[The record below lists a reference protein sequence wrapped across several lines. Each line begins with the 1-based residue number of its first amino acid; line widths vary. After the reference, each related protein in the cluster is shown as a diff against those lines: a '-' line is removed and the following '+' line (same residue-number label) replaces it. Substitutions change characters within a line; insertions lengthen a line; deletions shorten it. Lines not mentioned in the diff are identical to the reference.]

1 MPDKNIRMAILD
13 DGVHPEVCPLA
24 GSFLVGDD
32 LSVSVLEEHAV
43 SPFSHGSMCA
53 RIVQRYVG
61 LEDVDVFS
69 IQILQGD
76 TLRGNI
82 SRLLKALE
90 LCISMDIRLV
100 HLSVGTY
107 AFEDFARLE
116 EAVHYLLES
125 DRFLIAAAGNRGI
138 VTYPA
143 YLPGVIGVKC
153 HPELTDDEYIYF
165 HDSFTR
171 IHFQASSKHKLMI
184 EGLETETPMSNS
196 YAAPLVTAKILSYL
210 KSNAALDKNQIWRLL
225 TENAGNQPPVR
236 DSEPCPCPPV
246 EIPVVLLS
254 GFSARHLSHLIK
266 VLMECLIRDDY
277 DARAA
282 TNLPGIRPWEETAL
296 PESEDL
302 DLFIARM
309 AWYFSCEIILVGIVS
324 YIPPDRYRNV
334 SLWIYGEESDELRTA
349 AAEADGQVLWAG
361 GLETGKVYEVMVDM
375 LIE

>member
-1 MPDKNIRMAILD
+1 MSDKNIRMAILD
-13 DGVHPEVCPLA
+13 DGVHPEACPLA

-32 LSVSVLEEHAV
+32 LSVSVLEEHTV

-61 LEDVDVFS
+61 LEGVDVFS

-76 TLRGNI
+76 TQRGNI
-82 SRLLKALE
+82 GRLLKAFA
-90 LCISMDIRLV
+90 LCITMDIRLI

-116 EAVHYLLES
+116 EAVHCLLES

-153 HPELTDDEYIYF
+153 HPQLTDDEYTYF
-165 HDSFTR
+165 YDSLTR
-171 IHFQASSKHKLMI
+171 IYFQASSKHQVAI
-184 EGLETETPMSNS
+184 EGMEMETPISNS
-196 YAAPLVTAKILSYL
+196 YAAPLVTAKILFHL
-210 KSNAALDKNQIWRLL
+210 KNNAVLDRNQIWHLL
-225 TENAGNQPPVR
+225 TENARNQPPVR
-236 DSEPCPCPPV
+236 DSELCPCPPV

-254 GFSARHLSHLIK
+254 GFSAGQLSHLIK
-266 VLMECLIRDDY
+266 VLMECLRRDDY
-277 DARAA
+277 HTRAA

-324 YIPPDRYRNV
+324 YIPPDRYGNV

-361 GLETGKVYEVMVDM
+361 GMKAGKVYEVMVDM
-375 LIE
+375 LS

>member
-1 MPDKNIRMAILD
+1 MPDKKIRMAILD
-13 DGVHPEVCPLA
+13 DGIHPEVCPLA
-24 GSFLVGDD
+24 GSFLVDDD
-32 LSVSVLEEHAV
+32 LSVAVQKKYAV
-43 SPFSHGSMCA
+43 SPHSHGSVCA

-61 LEDVDVFS
+61 LKDVDVFS

-82 SRLLKALE
+82 GRLLKAFE
-90 LCISMDIRLV
+90 VCISMDIRLV

-116 EAVHYLLES
+116 EAVHRLLES
-125 DRFLIAAAGNRGI
+125 DRFLVAAAGNRGV

-153 HPELTDDEYIYF
+153 HPELSDDEYTYF

-171 IHFQASSKHKLMI
+171 IHFQASSKHQLAT
-184 EGLETETPMSNS
+184 EGLETETPISNS

-210 KSNAALDKNQIWRLL
+210 KSNPALDQKQIWRLL
-225 TENAGNQPPVR
+225 TENAGNHLPVR
-236 DSEPCPCPPV
+236 GSEPCPCPPV

-254 GFSARHLSHLIK
+254 GFSAGHLSQLLET
-266 VLMECLIRDDY
+266 LMGCLRRDDY
-277 DARAA
+277 HARAA
-282 TNLPGIRPWEETAL
+282 SNLTGIRPWDETAL

-309 AWYFSCEIILVGIVS
+309 AWYFSCEIILVGIAS
-324 YIPPDRYRNV
+324 YIPPGRYGNV
-334 SLWIYGEESDELRTA
+334 SLWIYGEESDELCTA
-349 AAEADGQVLWAG
+349 SAEADGQVLWAG
-361 GLETGKVYEVMVDM
+361 GLEDGRVYEVMVDM
-375 LIE
+375 LS